1 MTDAAVATAVPTV
14 AVWLF
19 PPLSAIEL
27 APPAIPVAVNVTGLP
42 ARPVAV
48 AVNVF
53 SPALVS
59 RVQLVTAA
67 IPLAFV
73 VTGLAGLTL
82 PPPVATAKVP
92 QTPATGLS
100 I

>member
-1 MTDAAVATAVPTV
+1 MTDGAVATAVPTV

-19 PPLSAIEL
+19 PPWSAIEL
-27 APPAIPVAVNVTGLP
+27 APPAVPLAVNVTGLP
-42 ARPVAV
+42 ARPVDV

-53 SPALVS
+53 SPAVVP
-59 RVQLVTAA
+59 RVQDVAAA

-82 PPPVATAKVP
+82 PPPDATANVTA
-92 QTPATGLS
+92 TPATGLLN
-100 I
+100 

>member
-1 MTDAAVATAVPTV
+1 MTDGAVATAVPTV

-27 APPAIPVAVNVTGLP
+27 APAAVPVAVKVTGLP

-53 SPALVS
+53 SPALVP

-67 IPLAFV
+67 MPLAFV
-73 VTGLAGLTL
+73 VTGVVGLTL
-82 PPPVATAKVP
+82 PPPDATPNVTA
-92 QTPATGLS
+92 TPATGLLN
-100 I
+100 